1 MKKIHFKKKHKVLLG
16 IFLFFA
22 IILFTLPRA
31 ACRYIVKHSPE
42 LIGRKLDIKKVRIN
56 YFTGTLRVY
65 GVKLYEPD
73 AKTVF
78 ISLNLFKI
86 NLDYLPLFK
95 NEIFVKYVS
104 LDDPFVQVLQNG
116 DKFNFSDLEATD
128 TTLAVK
134 DTIPSAPTK
143 YIINNIQINR
153 GYVKYTDLQL
163 DHTIALDRLDLAIPG
178 FTWNSDSTNLNVNF
192 RFVDGGGLSSSFEM
206 NQSDS
211 TYSLNL
217 KLDSLNLNIIEPYVK
232 SYLHISSIHGYLS
245 NDILIKGN
253 MSSIMQLFIKGINH
267 VYDFNMIDT
276 LNRTIFSFKD
286 LSVDIDTLRLD
297 KNRYR
302 LKEISLTD
310 PFILYEMADSS
321 NNWLALMKPSITE
334 QPDSLHQVPDTSAA
348 TEEISY
354 SFSKL
359 TISGGRVQIS
369 DKTLRYPFEYNI
381 DNILLESTPVDG
393 KPGVLNFK
401 MKAGLNGTG
410 TFLADATLNPD
421 NVNDMDL
428 DLTIGQFRMKDMD
441 AYFKHYFG
449 FPVSGGILNFKT
461 EDKIRSESLISNNSV
476 YFRKFTLNKSI
487 GGKVEYHIPL
497 RLALAILSDKNGIID
512 LKAPVESKGNDVKV
526 KNLGKIIFKI
536 IGNLF
541 VKAAVSPINL
551 LSASYKVDPAALQ
564 DIHLRLLEPSPDEKN
579 LKSVDIIAD
588 ILNKKPGLNVDFYYC
603 IDNKEAADSLAYLI
617 TLDDYIKN
625 NINSGT
631 ETKIVEDSSLIKY
644 LTNRLPDASM
654 SSDHNIKALCLS
666 YIGAEK
672 VETKLDSLRIMQ
684 SDFLTNYLIHDK
696 EISADRFKIIQ
707 IAPDTIRPK
716 GKYPSFRTYFNAG
729 GEKQ

>member
-1 MKKIHFKKKHKVLLG
+1 MKKIHLKKRHKILLG
-16 IFLFFA
+16 ILLF
-22 IILFTLPRA
+22 IVIVLFTLPRA
-31 ACRYIVKHSPE
+31 GCWYVVKHSPE
-42 LIGRKLDIKKVRIN
+42 LVGRKLDIKKIRIN

-65 GVKLYEPD
+65 GLKLYESD

-78 ISLNLFKI
+78 LSLNLFKI

-95 NEIFVKYVS
+95 NEISVKYVS

-116 DKFNFSDLEATD
+116 DKFNFSDLAATD
-128 TTLAVK
+128 TTVAAK
-134 DTIPSAPTK
+134 NTIPSAPTK

-192 RFVDGGGLSSSFEM
+192 RFVDGGGLSSNFEM

-217 KLDSLNLNIIEPYVK
+217 KLDSLNLNIIEPYIK
-232 SYLHISSIHGYLS
+232 SYLHISSLHGYLS

-253 MSSIMQLFIKGINH
+253 MSSIMQLFIKGTNH

-286 LSVDIDTLRLD
+286 LSVDIDTLQLD

-302 LKEISLTD
+302 LKAISLTD
-310 PFILYEMADSS
+310 PFILYEMIDST

-334 QPDSLHQVPDTSAA
+334 QPDSLHQVSDTSAA

-359 TISGGRVQIS
+359 TISGGKVQVS
-369 DKTLRYPFEYNI
+369 DKTLRYPFDYNI
-381 DNILLESTPVDG
+381 DNILIESTPVAG
-393 KPGVLNFK
+393 KPGILKFN

-410 TFLADATLNPD
+410 TFLANATLNPD
-421 NVNDMDL
+421 NLSDMDL

-461 EDKIRSESLISNNSV
+461 EDKIRAESLVSNNSV
-476 YFRKFTLNKSI
+476 YFRKFTLNKST

-512 LKAPVESKGNDVKV
+512 LKAPVESKGDDVKV
-526 KNLGKIIFKI
+526 RNLGKIIFRI
-536 IGNLF
+536 IGKLF
-541 VKAAVSPINL
+541 VKAAVSPVNL
-551 LSASYKVDPAALQ
+551 LSASYKVDPATLQ
-564 DIHLRLLEPSPDEKN
+564 DIHLSLLEPAPDEKN

-603 IDNKEAADSLAYLI
+603 IDHHEAVDSLAYLM
-617 TLDDYIKN
+617 TRDDYIKN

-631 ETKIVEDSSLIKY
+631 ETKNVEDSTLIKY
-644 LTNRLPDASM
+644 LINRMQDASK
-654 SSDHNIKALCLS
+654 STDQNIKTLCLS
-666 YIGAEK
+666 YIGDEK
-672 VETKLDSLRIMQ
+672 IETKLDSLKTIQ
-684 SDFLTNYLIHDK
+684 SDFLTNYLTHDK
-696 EISADRFKIIQ
+696 EIPADRFKIIQ

-716 GKYPSFRTYFNAG
+716 GKYPSFRTYFNAAG
-729 GEKQ
+729 DK

>member
-1 MKKIHFKKKHKVLLG
+1 MKKRHKILLG
-16 IFLFFA
+16 ISLFVVL
-22 IILFTLPRA
+22 ILFALPRA
-31 ACRYIVKHSPE
+31 GCWYIVKHSPE
-42 LIGRKLDIKKVRIN
+42 LVGRKLDIKKIRIN
-56 YFTGTLRVY
+56 YFTGTLRIY
-65 GVKLYEPD
+65 GLKLYESD

-78 ISLNLFKI
+78 LSFKLFKI

-116 DKFNFSDLEATD
+116 DNFNFSDLTVTD
-128 TTLAVK
+128 TTVSVK

-143 YIINNIQINR
+143 YIINNIQING

-163 DHTIALDRLDLAIPG
+163 DHTIALDRLNLDIPG

-192 RFVDGGGLSSSFEM
+192 RFVDGGGLSSGFEM

-217 KLDSLNLNIIEPYVK
+217 KLDSLNLNIIEPYIK
-232 SYLHISSIHGYLS
+232 SYLHISSLHGYLS
-245 NDILIKGN
+245 DDIIIKGN
-253 MSSIMQLFIKGINH
+253 MSSIMQLFIRGINH
-267 VYDFNMIDT
+267 VYDFSMIDT
-276 LNRTIFSFKD
+276 LNRTIFSFKN
-286 LSVDIDTLRLD
+286 LSVDIDTLQLD

-302 LKEISLTD
+302 MKEISLTD
-310 PFILYEMADSS
+310 PFILYEMIDST
-321 NNWLALMKPSITE
+321 NNWLALMKPSIAE
-334 QPDSLHQVPDTSAA
+334 QPDSLRQVPDTSAS
-348 TEEISY
+348 TSEFYY

-359 TISGGRVQIS
+359 TIEGGAVKVS
-369 DKTLRYPFEYNI
+369 DKTLSYPFDYNI
-381 DNILLESTPVDG
+381 DNIFIESNPVAG

-410 TFLADATLNPD
+410 TFFADAILNPA
-421 NVNDMDL
+421 NFSDL
-428 DLTIGQFRMKDMD
+428 DLDLSIGQLRMKDLD

-449 FPVSGGILNFKT
+449 FPVRGGILNFKT
-461 EDKIRSESLISNNSV
+461 EDKIRTESLQSNNSV
-476 YFRKFTLNKSI
+476 YFRKFALNKSI

-497 RLALAILSDKNGIID
+497 RLALAVLSDKDGIID
-512 LKAPVESKGNDVKV
+512 LKAPVESKGDDVKV
-526 KNLGKIIFKI
+526 RNLGKIILKV

-603 IDNKEAADSLAYLI
+603 IDRQDAADSLAYLM
-617 TLDDYIKN
+617 TREDFIKN
-625 NINSGT
+625 NMNSGVQV
-631 ETKIVEDSSLIKY
+631 KNVEDSTLIKY
-644 LTNRLPDASM
+644 IINRMSPESGSPDH
-654 SSDHNIKALCLS
+654 DIKTLCRS
-666 YIGAEK
+666 FIGNTK
-672 VETKLDSLRIMQ
+672 LETSLDSLRNIQ
-684 SDFLTNYLIHDK
+684 SNFMTSYLSQDK
-696 EISADRFKIIQ
+696 EIPSDRFRIIR
-707 IAPDTIRPK
+707 IAPDTIKPV

-729 GEKQ
+729 GDK